1 MIRDKLRRM
10 TRQVVVEMWRVMVLV
25 YQAIHAALLPISLP
39 ELPNVLDV
47 FLEHIGRRNEK
58 KRPKQTELFL
68 KEVQPE
74 PA

>member
-1 MIRDKLRRM
+1 MIREKLRRI
-10 TRQVVVEMWRVMVLV
+10 TPQVVVQMWRVMVLV
-25 YQAIHAALLPISLP
+25 YEAIHAALLPLALP
-39 ELPNVLDV
+39 DLPGVIDV

-58 KRPKQTELFL
+58 KRPKQTELLL

>member
-1 MIRDKLRRM
+1 M
-10 TRQVVVEMWRVMVLV
+10 TLV
-25 YQAIHAALLPISLP
+25 YQAIHAALLPILLP
-39 ELPNVLDV
+39 DLPGVLDV
-47 FLEHIGRRNEK
+47 YLDHIGRRNEK

>member
-1 MIRDKLRRM
+1 
-10 TRQVVVEMWRVMVLV
+10 MVLV
-25 YQAIHAALLPISLP
+25 YEAIHAALLPLALP
-39 ELPNVLDV
+39 DLPGVIDV

-58 KRPKQTELFL
+58 KRPKQTELLL

>member
-1 MIRDKLRRM
+1 
-10 TRQVVVEMWRVMVLV
+10 MVLV

-39 ELPNVLDV
+39 DLPGLLDV
-47 FLEHIGRRNEK
+47 FLEHIGRRNET